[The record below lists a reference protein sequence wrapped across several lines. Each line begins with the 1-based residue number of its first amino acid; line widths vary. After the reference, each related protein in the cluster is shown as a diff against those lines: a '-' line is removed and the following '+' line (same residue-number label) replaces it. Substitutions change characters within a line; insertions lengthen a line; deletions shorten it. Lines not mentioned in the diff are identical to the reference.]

1 MEHRILSLLLMV
13 ATAIGATAQTL
24 TLGECEQRA
33 RANYPVAKQMGL
45 VDLTAGYTV
54 DNIAKQ
60 WLPQV
65 SLSGNFTGFTDVL
78 KQPSA
83 IDIKNYVA
91 SGMLSVSQTVYDGG
105 GIAAGKRVAKA
116 QADVSRR
123 QTDVSIYDVL
133 ARVQQVY
140 FGILLIDKQLEQYA
154 LLQSQLKVSRN
165 NVESLMK
172 GGLANES
179 DIDAVA
185 VEQVKASQQAEAAK
199 SLRTSYVAMLG
210 TLIGDTLPGDTRLA
224 APEMPSMPN
233 AANHRPEL
241 DLYDAQNRLANEQL
255 KQLNT
260 RLLPTISLLGAGVI
274 HNSVSPLVNNGM
286 LLGGV
291 TVQWNIGALY
301 TRKNDIEKLKLQ
313 QSQNEV
319 AREAFLFATRLRTQ
333 EANGQMESLRQQLK
347 SDGEIVA
354 LRERIRQKSERK
366 VQLGTESVNE
376 LLRQTLAV
384 SQARQQMALH
394 QVQLLQQAYTVVDI
408 NNCRQQ

>member
-13 ATAIGATAQTL
+13 ATTLGASAQML
-24 TLGECEQRA
+24 TLAECEQRA
-33 RANYPVAKQMGL
+33 QANYPVAKQMGL

-60 WLPQV
+60 WLPQLSV
-65 SLSGNFTGFTDVL
+65 SGNFAGFTDVM

-83 IDIKNYVA
+83 IEIKNYMA

-116 QADVSRR
+116 QAEVSRR
-123 QTDVSIYDVL
+123 QTEVSIYDVL

-165 NVESLMK
+165 NVESLK
-172 GGLANES
+172 KVGLANES

-185 VEQVKASQQAEAAK
+185 VEQVKANQQADAAR
-199 SLRTSYVAMLG
+199 SLRSSYMAMLG
-210 TLIGDTLPGDTRLA
+210 ILTGDTLPGDISLA
-224 APEMPSMPN
+224 EPEMPSTPN
-233 AANHRPEL
+233 AANQRPEL
-241 DLYDAQNRLANEQL
+241 DLYDAQNMLAHEQL

-260 RLLPTISLLGAGVI
+260 RLRPTISLFGAGII
-274 HNSVSPLVNNGM
+274 HNSISPLVNNGM

-319 AREAFLFATRLRTQ
+319 AREAFLFGTRLHTQ

-347 SDGEIVA
+347 SDSEIVA

-376 LLRQTLAV
+376 LMRHTLAV
-384 SQARQQMALH
+384 SQARQQMSLH
-394 QVQLLQQAYTVVDI
+394 QVQLLQQAYNVVNI
-408 NNCRQQ
+408 NNYR

>member
-1 MEHRILSLLLMV
+1 
-13 ATAIGATAQTL
+13 
-24 TLGECEQRA
+24 
-33 RANYPVAKQMGL
+33 MGL

-83 IDIKNYVA
+83 IEIKNYVA

-233 AANHRPEL
+233 AANYRPEL

-260 RLLPTISLLGAGVI
+260 RLRPTISLFGAGVI

-301 TRKNDIEKLKLQ
+301 TRKNDIGKLKLQ

>member
-1 MEHRILSLLLMV
+1 MSLLLMV

-83 IDIKNYVA
+83 IEIKNYVA

-233 AANHRPEL
+233 AANYRPEL

-260 RLLPTISLLGAGVI
+260 RLRPTISLFGAGVI

-301 TRKNDIEKLKLQ
+301 TRKNDIGKLKLQ

>member
-13 ATAIGATAQTL
+13 ATALGASAQTL

-33 RANYPVAKQMGL
+33 RANYPVAKQKGL

-60 WLPQV
+60 WLPQLSV
-65 SLSGNFTGFTDVL
+65 SGNFAGFTDVT

-83 IDIKNYVA
+83 IEIKNYMA
-91 SGMLSVSQTVYDGG
+91 SGMLSVTQTVYDGG

-116 QADVSRR
+116 QAEVSRR
-123 QTDVSIYDVL
+123 QTDVSVYDVL

-140 FGILLIDKQLEQYA
+140 FGILLIDKQLEQYE
-154 LLQSQLKVSRN
+154 LLQSQLNVSRN
-165 NVESLMK
+165 NVESLKK

-185 VEQVKASQQAEAAK
+185 VEQLKARQQADAAK

-210 TLIGDTLPGDTRLA
+210 ILTGDTLPGDTRLA
-224 APEMPSMPN
+224 EPEMPSTLN
-233 AANHRPEL
+233 TANQRPEL
-241 DLYDAQNRLANEQL
+241 SLYDAQNILAKEQL

-260 RLLPTISLLGAGVI
+260 RLRPTISLFGAGII
-274 HNSVSPLVNNGM
+274 HNSISPLVNNGM

-319 AREAFLFATRLRTQ
+319 AREAFLFGTRLRTQ

-347 SDGEIVA
+347 SDSEIVA

-376 LLRQTLAV
+376 LMRQTLAV
-384 SQARQQMALH
+384 SQARQQMSLH
-394 QVQLLQQAYTVVDI
+394 QVQLLQQAYNVVDI
-408 NNCRQQ
+408 NNCR

>member
-1 MEHRILSLLLMV
+1 MSLLLMV

-33 RANYPVAKQMGL
+33 SANYPVAKQMGL

-83 IDIKNYVA
+83 IEIKNYVA

-241 DLYDAQNRLANEQL
+241 DLYDAQNRLTNEQL

-260 RLLPTISLLGAGVI
+260 RLRPTISLFGAGVI
-274 HNSVSPLVNNGM
+274 HNSISPLVNNGM

-301 TRKNDIEKLKLQ
+301 TRKNDIGKLKLQ

-333 EANGQMESLRQQLK
+333 EANGQMESLQQQLK

>member
-1 MEHRILSLLLMV
+1 MSLLLMV

-45 VDLTAGYTV
+45 VDLTASYTV

-83 IDIKNYVA
+83 IEIKNYVA

-179 DIDAVA
+179 DIDEVA

-241 DLYDAQNRLANEQL
+241 DLYDAQNRLANEHL

-260 RLLPTISLLGAGVI
+260 RLRPNISLFGAGVI
-274 HNSVSPLVNNGM
+274 HNSISPLANNGM

>member
-13 ATAIGATAQTL
+13 ATALGASAQTL

-33 RANYPVAKQMGL
+33 RSNYPVAKQKGL

-60 WLPQV
+60 WLPQLSV
-65 SLSGNFTGFTDVL
+65 SGNFAGFTDVT

-83 IDIKNYVA
+83 IEIKNYMA

-116 QADVSRR
+116 QAEVSRR

-140 FGILLIDKQLEQYA
+140 FGILLIDKQLEQYE

-165 NVESLMK
+165 NVESLKK

-179 DIDAVA
+179 DIDAVS
-185 VEQVKASQQAEAAK
+185 VEQVKARQQADVAK

-210 TLIGDTLPGDTRLA
+210 ILTGDTLPDDTRLA
-224 APEMPSMPN
+224 EPEMPATLN
-233 AANHRPEL
+233 TANQRPEL
-241 DLYDAQNRLANEQL
+241 SLYDAKNMLAHEQL

-260 RLLPTISLLGAGVI
+260 RLRPTISLFGAGII
-274 HNSVSPLVNNGM
+274 HNSISPLVNNGM

-319 AREAFLFATRLRTQ
+319 AREAFLFGTRLRTQ
-333 EANGQMESLRQQLK
+333 EANGQMESLREQLK
-347 SDGEIVA
+347 SDSEIVA

-376 LLRQTLAV
+376 LMRQTLAV
-384 SQARQQMALH
+384 SQARQQMSLH
-394 QVQLLQQAYTVVDI
+394 QVQLLQQAYNVVDI
-408 NNCRQQ
+408 NNCR